1 MLAQLF
7 AERLV
12 ALDLCA
18 VCGEQL
24 LRLLRRRTTTGLL
37 FREDAPQQPLHQR
50 APRDDADAVVLRRG
64 DDLLLDM
71 ALDEVVQ
78 ALLAHEPQEVAAASG
93 LLRLRDRPARKV
105 RRADIEHF
113 ALLDKHF

>member
-1 MLAQLF
+1 MLAQF
-7 AERLV
+7 RAERLV
-12 ALDLCA
+12 SLDLCA

-37 FREDAPQQPLHQR
+37 FREDAPQEPLHQR
-50 APRDDADAVVLRRG
+50 APRDDADAVVLRCR

-78 ALLAHEPQEVAAASG
+78 ALLAHEPEEMPGVGG
-93 LLRLRDRPARKV
+93 LLRLRD
-105 RRADIEHF
+105 
-113 ALLDKHF
+113 